1 MSVSDIVGEIAR
13 VTEAFEKP
21 TLRLLDGKWAAF
33 RVAVFRAAFSR
44 DRRSV
49 PADRLH
55 AQVDTYLTE
64 LAREGLDAP
73 PVHNGRAL
81 CNTWVNDQWLFRD
94 NDADGALVYSLTS
107 AALEALDLVAT
118 LSRDRVLVSE
128 SRLIDDDGEE
138 IGRGT
143 GTFMRSR
150 MALSG
155 LEGYAAAL
163 VPGG

>member
-1 MSVSDIVGEIAR
+1 MSDIVGEIAR

-81 CNTWVNDQWLFRD
+81 CNTWVNEPKCFTMRPKSGCL
-94 NDADGALVYSLTS
+94 
-107 AALEALDLVAT
+107 AAP
-118 LSRDRVLVSE
+118 R
-128 SRLIDDDGEE
+128 
-138 IGRGT
+138 
-143 GTFMRSR
+143 
-150 MALSG
+150 
-155 LEGYAAAL
+155 
-163 VPGG
+163 